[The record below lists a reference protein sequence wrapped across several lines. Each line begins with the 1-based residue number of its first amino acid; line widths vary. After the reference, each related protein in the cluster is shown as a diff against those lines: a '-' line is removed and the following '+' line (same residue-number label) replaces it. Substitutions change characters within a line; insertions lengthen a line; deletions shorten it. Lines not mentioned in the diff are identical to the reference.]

1 MIELPDEIYYEI
13 FSYLFKYKY
22 LVGIF
27 KDVKLQLWDYP
38 IIHKTLHYNW
48 KLNFKFLKKTPFWR
62 LKNHT
67 TGVIISA
74 DSEDEG
80 RGAMTIY
87 EVRFNNSF
95 KDITLTN
102 MIFNSHFDSYRT
114 PEFITDNFKKSKKVL
129 ENIKRKNK

>member
-1 MIELPDEIYYEI
+1 MIELPDEIYYKI
-13 FSYLFKYKY
+13 FSYLIKEQCLIFFK
-22 LVGIF
+22 GI
-27 KDVKLQLWDYP
+27 KLELLDYP
-38 IIHKTLHYNW
+38 IICKTIHYNW
-48 KLNFKFLKKTPFWR
+48 KLNFHFQRKTHFWR

-67 TGVIISA
+67 TGVTISA
-74 DSEDEG
+74 DSDDEG

-87 EVRFNNSF
+87 EVKFNNSL